1 MRAFGRTAM
10 IAAVLVWV
18 AGMAAAAEVR
28 VLGVD
33 AVEQAVRA
41 VATDFARE
49 TGHQVIFTIA
59 SPAVVMEKIA
69 ANETHDAVIVSEPA
83 MDQLDKD
90 GIVNPESRVRLAK
103 DRETT
108 YEGGLMTD
116 GSVPE
121 AARAFVRFLAEPDA
135 RAKWVAGKLEP
146 LADH

>member
-1 MRAFGRTAM
+1 MQTFGRIGA
-10 IAAVLVWV
+10 IAAVLMSLT
-18 AGMAAAAEVR
+18 GMAAAAEVR
-28 VLGVD
+28 VLAADV
-33 AVEQAVRA
+33 VQQAVKA
-41 VATDFARE
+41 VAADFARE

-59 SPAVVMEKIA
+59 PPAVVMKKIE
-69 ANETHDAVIVSEPA
+69 ANETYDAVIVSEPA

-90 GIVNPESRVRLAK
+90 GVVNPESRVRLAR
-103 DRETT
+103 DGDVT

-135 RAKWVAGKLEP
+135 RAKWLASKLEP

>member
-1 MRAFGRTAM
+1 MRAFGRTAL
-10 IAAVLVWV
+10 IAAVLVSL

-41 VATDFARE
+41 VAADFDRE
-49 TGHQVIFTIA
+49 SGHQVILTIA

-69 ANETHDAVIVSEPA
+69 ANETYDAVIVSEPA

-103 DRETT
+103 DGPTT

-135 RAKWVAGKLEP
+135 RAKWLAAKLEP
-146 LADH
+146 LVDH

>member
-1 MRAFGRTAM
+1 MRVVGRSAL
-10 IAAVLVWV
+10 IAAVLVSV

-28 VLGVD
+28 VIGAD

-41 VATDFARE
+41 VAADFAKE
-49 TGHQVIFTIA
+49 TGHQVTFTIA

-69 ANETHDAVIVSEPA
+69 ANETYDAVIVSEPD

-103 DRETT
+103 DGATT

-116 GSVPE
+116 GAVPE
-121 AARAFVRFLAEPDA
+121 AARAFIRFLAEPDA
-135 RAKWVAGKLEP
+135 RAKWIAGKLEP

>member
-1 MRAFGRTAM
+1 MRAFGRTIV
-10 IAAVLVWV
+10 IAAVLVWA

-33 AVEQAVRA
+33 RVEPAVRA
-41 VATDFARE
+41 VAADFARE

-59 SPAVVMEKIA
+59 APAVVMEKIA
-69 ANETHDAVIVSEPA
+69 ANETFDAVIVAEPA

-90 GIVNPESRVRLAK
+90 GIVNPESRLRLAR
-103 DRETT
+103 DGDVT

-121 AARAFVRFLAEPDA
+121 AAGAFVRFLAEPDA
-135 RAKWVAGKLEP
+135 RARWLAAKLDP

>member
-28 VLGVD
+28 VLG
-33 AVEQAVRA
+33 
-41 VATDFARE
+41 
-49 TGHQVIFTIA
+49 
-59 SPAVVMEKIA
+59 
-69 ANETHDAVIVSEPA
+69 
-83 MDQLDKD
+83 
-90 GIVNPESRVRLAK
+90 VNPESRVRLAK

>member
-1 MRAFGRTAM
+1 MRAFGRIIV
-10 IAAVLVWV
+10 IAAVLVSAV
-18 AGMAAAAEVR
+18 GMAAAAEVR

-33 AVEQAVRA
+33 RVEPAVRA
-41 VATDFARE
+41 VAADFARE

-59 SPAVVMEKIA
+59 APAVVMEKIA
-69 ANETHDAVIVSEPA
+69 ANETFDAVIVAEPA

-90 GIVNPESRVRLAK
+90 GIVNPESRLRLAR
-103 DRETT
+103 DGDIT

-121 AARAFVRFLAEPDA
+121 AAGAFVRFLAEPDA
-135 RAKWVAGKLEP
+135 RGKWLAAKLDP

>member
-1 MRAFGRTAM
+1 MRACGRTAL
-10 IAAVLVWV
+10 IVAVLVSL

-41 VATDFARE
+41 VAADFARE

-59 SPAVVMEKIA
+59 SADVVMEKITA
-69 ANETHDAVIVSEPA
+69 KEIHDAVIVSEPA

-103 DRETT
+103 DGETT

-116 GSVPE
+116 GAVPE
-121 AARAFVRFLAEPDA
+121 AARAFVRFLTDPEAH
-135 RAKWVAGKLEP
+135 AKWRAAKLEP
-146 LADH
+146 VADH

>member
-1 MRAFGRTAM
+1 MQAFGRTAL
-10 IAAVLVWV
+10 IVAVLLSL
-18 AGMAAAAEVR
+18 ASMAAAAEVR

-33 AVEQAVRA
+33 AVQQAVRA
-41 VATDFARE
+41 VAADFARE

-69 ANETHDAVIVSEPA
+69 ANETYDAVIVSEPA

-103 DRETT
+103 DGPTT

-116 GSVPE
+116 GAVPE
-121 AARAFVRFLAEPDA
+121 AARAFIRFLAEPDA
-135 RAKWVAGKLEP
+135 RAKWLAAKLEP

>member
-1 MRAFGRTAM
+1 MRAFGRT
-10 IAAVLVWV
+10 ILVAAVLVSA
-18 AGMAAAAEVR
+18 AGMAAAADVR
-28 VLGVD
+28 VLAADV
-33 AVEQAVRA
+33 VQQAVKA
-41 VATDFARE
+41 VAADFARE

-59 SPAVVMEKIA
+59 SPAVVTEKIA
-69 ANETHDAVIVSEPA
+69 ANETFDAVIVSEPT

-90 GIVNPESRVRLAK
+90 GIVNPESRLRLAR
-103 DRETT
+103 DGDVT

-135 RAKWVAGKLEP
+135 RAKWLAIKFEP